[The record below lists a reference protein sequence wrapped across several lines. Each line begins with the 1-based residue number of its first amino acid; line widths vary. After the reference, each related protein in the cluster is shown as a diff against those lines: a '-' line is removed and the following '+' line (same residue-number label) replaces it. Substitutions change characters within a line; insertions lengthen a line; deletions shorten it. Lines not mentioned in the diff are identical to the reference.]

1 MKNRLLPP
9 DAAPAVAEKLF
20 RRVVEL
26 ERDSS
31 LAETAHFQLSLI
43 YRKSGRIADADRE
56 TKLFQEIRKARK

>member
-1 MKNRLLPP
+1 
-9 DAAPAVAEKLF
+9 VI
-20 RRVVEL
+20 EL